1 MSTALD
7 VLRVPLDGIR
17 LVEASAGTGKTWAIC
32 GLYLRLLLERRL
44 PVEQILV
51 VTFTNAATAEL
62 RERIRARLAELLAT
76 LAGGAAPAD
85 GFIDALIEGCVER
98 GLEPGELHSRV
109 ELALQSFDQAAI
121 HTIHGFCQRALAD
134 APFTA
139 RLPLA
144 LELVPDDSQL
154 VAEVVADFWRRRL
167 GGEAVSAG
175 LVGLLE
181 ARRDAPARWAQ
192 LLRRHLGRPL
202 ARSIWP
208 DGIDDASPA
217 DAALLAAQ
225 LAAARTLWQA
235 ERAAIVAS
243 IEGSTALNRT
253 RYNDAAA
260 ATGAREWDALLDPAD
275 PLALSLPRDK
285 AQLYRRSLLEK
296 STRLGQVTPRHAFFD
311 LAEGLLAEDERL
323 GRALELQ
330 RLRLL
335 RELLDAG
342 SRALRE
348 RKRAL
353 RLISFDDMLGQLHE
367 RLASGDCPE
376 LAAALRARFP
386 AALIDEFQ
394 DTDPLQWAIFEAI
407 YATPTPDECAVAVPG
422 RRPEAGDLQ
431 LPQRRP
437 AHLPAGTQPHRSAL
451 QPDRQPAL
459 DRGPDHRAERPFRK
473 QSTGVPAAGARL
485 PTGALR
491 RQAAQAVGRRRR
503 FRRRAEGV
511 VVAERRRPAADQE
524 GRRRSGSRRH
534 RRRNRPAA
542 RRGGRGPAAD
552 RRATASA
559 PATWRCWCARMRRG
573 WRCAARWL
581 PSALGCVELSQTSV
595 YATPEAEALERLLA
609 AILEPGHGGLLRAAF
624 ATELLGDDAARTES
638 LADDEAL
645 LTARIERFAGYR
657 DTWLRR
663 GAGPMLRELSRAEG
677 IERRLLPRRDG
688 ERRLTNLR
696 HLAELLQ
703 QAAET
708 QRAPHALLRWL
719 RAQRRSE
726 AVDEVAQMRLESD
739 RHLVQIV
746 TIHRSKGL
754 EYPLVFCPFLYDG
767 RLPPADDGPD
777 GRVTRGEDD
786 QVVIDWRG
794 RFLDRR
800 ESDALRQQR
809 RDEDSAEQM
818 RLVYVALTRAVY
830 RCHVVAGAYATG
842 RNSVT
847 ESLRSPLAW
856 LVAGDGVE
864 PAAWPPAHFGVAALE
879 QSWRALA
886 DRVGPALSVT
896 PLPAPAAAHAA
907 RPATS
912 PRLAALPPPREIPAG
927 WRIGSYSALLRG
939 GERAGDAPPEP
950 QPVKRRSRRSAPTG
964 RHDDILDF
972 PRGTEAGDC
981 LHAVLQGIDFCD
993 RSGWPAAIDAALQ
1006 AHPLAAARRRAPPE
1020 AAARWPAMIARLLDD
1035 LSRTE
1040 LVPGLRLDTVAPAR
1054 RLAELEFTL
1063 PSHGLDSGALQRLLE
1078 GAGYALPPLGAAT
1091 LDGYLNGAIDLV
1103 FEHAGRFYL
1112 IDWKSNHLGDS
1123 PAEYRGAALDDAM
1136 AEHGYHL
1143 QQLIYSVALQR
1154 LLQRRL
1160 AAYDFE
1166 RDFGGVLYLFLRGIR
1181 AAAGDAPSGVW
1192 FHRPRAET
1200 LEALDALLEDRLP
1213 RLAAGA
1219 PPASEQ
1225 IELGF

>member
-217 DAALLAAQ
+217 DAALRAAQ
-225 LAAARTLWQA
+225 LTEARTLWQA

-260 ATGAREWDALLDPAD
+260 ATGAREWDALLDAAD

-296 STRLGQVTPRHAFFD
+296 STRVGQVTPRHAFFD
-311 LAEGLLAEDERL
+311 LAEALLAEDERL

-407 YATPTPDECAVAVPG
+407 YATPSPAEALSLFLVGDPKQAIYSFRNADLHTYLQARSRTEARYSLTDNQRSTEDLITALNGLFESNRQAFRLPGLDYRQVRYGAKPRKPWVDAGDSGAALKVWLLPGADDQLLTKKAAAAAAVAATAGEIVRLLGEAAAG
-422 RRPEAGDLQ
+422 RLLIDGRPVGAGDMAVLVRTHAQ
-431 LPQRRP
+431 GLAMR
-437 AHLPAGTQPHRSAL
+437 
-451 QPDRQPAL
+451 
-459 DRGPDHRAERPFRK
+459 
-473 QSTGVPAAGARL
+473 
-485 PTGALR
+485 GAL
-491 RQAAQAVGRRRR
+491 AAVG
-503 FRRRAEGV
+503 
-511 VVAERRRPAADQE
+511 
-524 GRRRSGSRRH
+524 
-534 RRRNRPAA
+534 
-542 RRGGRGPAAD
+542 
-552 RRATASA
+552 
-559 PATWRCWCARMRRG
+559 
-573 WRCAARWL
+573 
-581 PSALGCVELSQTSV
+581 LGCVELSQTSV

-663 GAGPMLRELSRAEG
+663 GVGPMLRELSRAEG

-767 RLPPADDGPD
+767 RLPPADEGPD

-800 ESDALRQQR
+800 EADALRQQR

-847 ESLRSPLAW
+847 ESLRSPLTW

-912 PRLAALPPPREIPAG
+912 PQLAALPPPREIPAG

-1166 RDFGGVLYLFLRGIR
+1166 RDFGGVLYLFLRGVR

-1200 LEALDALLEDRLP
+1200 LEALDALLEGRLP